1 MKLWKISERCRRYS
15 NLNTVTDDGM
25 MRDENTITS
34 LKVPVKVSDDIS
46 IEAMPRRIF
55 ANAHTYH
62 INSISVNSDGCT
74 YLSADDLRVNLW
86 DLERTDQ
93 SFSILAEFK
102 VLFFIC
108 ICTLSSLFLYAFK
121 KLWISLQGRLSEE
134 IRHGSVLST
143 CTRGTILYVHSSNL
157 RGGLPK
163 NHCAPHP
170 LSEFCFHPSLP
181 SLSPSLLPPTPTS
194 LSQSVHLSYT
204 HIQYSFLN
212 VDLRSL
218 RHC

>member
-25 MRDENTITS
+25 VREEDSITA
-34 LKVPVKVSDDIS
+34 LKVPVKVADDIS

-93 SFSILAEFK
+93 SFSILDDLKF
-102 VLFFIC
+102 VTFILS
-108 ICTLSSLFLYAFK
+108 TLSLSHPPPSSSSPPSHFLFPF
-121 KLWISLQGRLSEE
+121 
-134 IRHGSVLST
+134 
-143 CTRGTILYVHSSNL
+143 SSFSS
-157 RGGLPK
+157 P
-163 NHCAPHP
+163 P
-170 LSEFCFHPSLP
+170 L
-181 SLSPSLLPPTPTS
+181 SLSPSLFLSPPLACLFHLPHLS
-194 LSQSVHLSYT
+194 LSLTPKSFFSTPPSLLSSLT
-204 HIQYSFLN
+204 SP
-212 VDLRSL
+212 L

>member
-25 MRDENTITS
+25 VREEDSITA
-34 LKVPVKVSDDIS
+34 LKVPVKVADDIS

-93 SFSILAEFK
+93 SFSILDDLKF
-102 VLFFIC
+102 VTF
-108 ICTLSSLFLYAFK
+108 
-121 KLWISLQGRLSEE
+121 
-134 IRHGSVLST
+134 VLST
-143 CTRGTILYVHSSNL
+143 LSLSHPPPSSSSPPSHFL
-157 RGGLPK
+157 FFLLPFLF
-163 NHCAPHP
+163 NP
-170 LSEFCFHPSLP
+170 LSF
-181 SLSPSLLPPTPTS
+181 SLLPSPVSSTFLTS
-194 LSQSVHLSYT
+194 LSLSYPKVFLL
-204 HIQYSFLN
+204 HPSISPVFLN
-212 VDLRSL
+212 LPSQTLLISSL
-218 RHC
+218 PTWKS